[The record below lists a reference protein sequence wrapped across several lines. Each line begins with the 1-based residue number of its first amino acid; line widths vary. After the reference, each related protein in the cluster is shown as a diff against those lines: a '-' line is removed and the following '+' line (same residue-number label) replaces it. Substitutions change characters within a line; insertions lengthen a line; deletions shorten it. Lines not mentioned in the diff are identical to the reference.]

1 MDATLGYLLCCQS
14 PALFLAALV
23 LLVCYFGRRRSHR
36 VRAVLDLVVCI
47 LCVAAGVALYFLGM
61 GRGHF
66 TIRDFYQIRTPGWV
80 GMAVVGIVS
89 LWAALRAFGAMNRR
103 RTAEKAA
110 NRAANAETHRQAEE
124 ARQLEA
130 QQREAQRLRQEQAR
144 MEQSAAV
151 AQAAQTVS
159 DALDTAAPETPDAV
173 PGAASLPDPHQP
185 ITLTLEDSDSQG
197 TGA

>member
-110 NRAANAETHRQAEE
+110 NRAANAEAHRQAEE
-124 ARQLEA
+124 ARQMEA

-173 PGAASLPDPHQP
+173 PDAASLPDPHQP
-185 ITLTLEDSDSQG
+185 ITLALEDSDSQG

>member
-1 MDATLGYLLCCQS
+1 M
-14 PALFLAALV
+14 
-23 LLVCYFGRRRSHR
+23 
-36 VRAVLDLVVCI
+36 
-47 LCVAAGVALYFLGM
+47 AAGVALYFLGM

-110 NRAANAETHRQAEE
+110 NRAANAEAHRQAEG

-130 QQREAQRLRQEQAR
+130 QQREAQRRETRKLPPRLDPQGAELTDDQIALLR
-144 MEQSAAV
+144 
-151 AQAAQTVS
+151 
-159 DALDTAAPETPDAV
+159 
-173 PGAASLPDPHQP
+173 
-185 ITLTLEDSDSQG
+185 TLTEEPMLVDDLVEASGIPVRRVLSALTMLEIDGYVSQAPG
-197 TGA
+197 KRYARTVTLSE